1 VVRVTLLIAV
11 LAGLAVPATAGAAWP
26 GGNGRV
32 AWFEA
37 DSGGVSPFGIRIDGE
52 NDVVGP
58 FCQEGSPGPC
68 GHNPAWSPN
77 GQRLAYDLSDGRLMT
92 SRPRGNRRRS
102 VAFPGLVAR
111 RPAYSPNGEQL
122 VFEGVAGGR
131 SQLYVVNANGSGL
144 RRLTGRGGGQPSWST
159 TNRIAFRRARNLF
172 VLNPDGTGVQRVTSR
187 GAATPDWSPHGSQI
201 AFTRAGNLYRVR
213 PSGRGLRRLSRKGGI
228 GEPAWRP
235 DGLRILYQR
244 ASADRVQSI
253 IYSARLDGTVQ
264 KTERTG
270 GEGRA
275 GFRVYQPSVEPLN

>member
-1 VVRVTLLIAV
+1 MGRRTLLVPV
-11 LAGLAVPATAGAAWP
+11 LAALALPAAAGAAWP

-37 DSGGVSPFGIRIDGE
+37 DSGGVTPFGLHVDGE
-52 NDVVGP
+52 DDVVGP
-58 FCQEGSPGPC
+58 FCQEGLATPC
-68 GHNPAWSPN
+68 GHNPSWSPN

-92 SRPRGNRRRS
+92 SRPRGNQRRS
-102 VAFPGLVAR
+102 FSFAGLVAR
-111 RPAYSPNGEQL
+111 RPAYSPTGEQL
-122 VFEGVAGGR
+122 VFEGVAGGK
-131 SQLYVVNANGSGL
+131 SQLYVVGANGAGL

-159 TNRIAFRRARNLF
+159 GNLIAFRRAKNLF
-172 VLNPDGTGVQRVTSR
+172 VMNADGTGVRRVTSR

-201 AFTRAGNLYRVR
+201 TFTRRGNLYRVR
-213 PSGRGLRRLSRKGGI
+213 PSGRGLRQLSRKRGI
-228 GEPAWRP
+228 AEPAWRP

-244 ASADRVQSI
+244 FNGNSI

-275 GFRVYQPSVEPLN
+275 GFRVYQPSVEPLS